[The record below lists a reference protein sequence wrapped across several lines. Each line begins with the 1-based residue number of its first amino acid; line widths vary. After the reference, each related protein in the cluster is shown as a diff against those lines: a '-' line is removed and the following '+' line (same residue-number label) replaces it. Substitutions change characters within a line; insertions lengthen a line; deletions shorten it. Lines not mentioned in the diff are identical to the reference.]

1 MNSSPGIWPP
11 ANTVQTVSRFFV
23 DLGELGQQLYY
34 GIHAFIFFALLFL
47 ALYCW
52 WVEQAVSTRLKHF
65 RIREIVSSD
74 WTFLILVIAFILMAR
89 IPLASTG
96 ILNPDEPYWV
106 AEAKAL
112 LKDNRPWVSVDTGT
126 GGPLT
131 PLTLL
136 SLKVFGLPIDQGSI
150 KVLGGLI
157 VALSTVCV
165 YIGLSIVKGSSFSRL
180 IILPL
185 VIAFSILR
193 AGDLTA
199 YNSEHPAMLVL
210 CIAFVLFCRL
220 YSGSGTNL
228 VNLFFLGFF
237 LGVVPYAK
245 LQGIPIAFFLGIT
258 SCFIAIKRLPM
269 VQTYVL
275 IVGALAPTLL
285 TLLALWSYDGLYDF
299 WIGYFQYNISYT
311 SETAIQ
317 GDGLM
322 SRMKLFF
329 DLVFRAQ
336 DLHFFLYVSL
346 AIMSVG
352 TVSLFLRNKIMKSDI
367 AEILFSLALVGVSIF
382 SITAPGRPFLHYLLF
397 LPIPLT
403 IVSAVIFAIAV
414 RGSAQN
420 SGMPQPSR
428 RLKLLVGLGFIICM
442 SLFYFKGIALTKIDF
457 QGRAKENYD
466 GYAPQGLVGAVLDHY
481 FSSGARIAVWEY
493 EPELFEGTDFL
504 PGTRDV
510 ATAFHLQGKLS
521 DYYASRYL
529 KDLNTNQPS
538 LFVESTTRSTHG
550 IDHFLRIHEYIAENY
565 VQDALVDGYKI
576 YVRNDELTKDRGWTV
591 KKDLDVKSVSE
602 FHSDLQA
609 LTQNGSFLYF
619 RGWTVFRENVTDQR
633 VFLILKS
640 EQDTLFIPSHQL
652 SNSAVA
658 DFSGKQNYLM
668 CGFLGF
674 IPITK
679 IPKGNYN
686 VWLQVENNDETGLK
700 QINRTLNTDSLLME

>member
-1 MNSSPGIWPP
+1 MI
-11 ANTVQTVSRFFV
+11 
-23 DLGELGQQLYY
+23 
-34 GIHAFIFFALLFL
+34 
-47 ALYCW
+47 
-52 WVEQAVSTRLKHF
+52 
-65 RIREIVSSD
+65 IV
-74 WTFLILVIAFILMAR
+74 IVFILMAR

-112 LKDNRPWVSVDTGT
+112 WKDPRPWVSVDTGT
-126 GGPLT
+126 GGPLV

-150 KVLGGLI
+150 KIVGGLL
-157 VALSTVCV
+157 VALSTVFV
-165 YIGLSIVKGSSFSRL
+165 YIGLSIVKRSALLRL
-180 IILPL
+180 LILPL

-193 AGDLTA
+193 SGDLTA
-199 YNSEHPAMLVL
+199 YNSEHPAILVL
-210 CIAFVLFCRL
+210 CIAFVLFCKL
-220 YSGSGTNL
+220 YSDSGTSL
-228 VNLFFLGFF
+228 LNLFFLGFF
-237 LGVVPYAK
+237 LGLVPFVK

-258 SCFIAIKRLPM
+258 SCLIAIKKLPM
-269 VQTYVL
+269 AQVCVL
-275 IVGALAPTLL
+275 IMGALAPIVL
-285 TLLALWSYDGLYDF
+285 TLLVLWTYGGLNDF
-299 WIGYFQYNISYT
+299 WIGYIQYNISYA

-317 GDGLM
+317 GNGLVP
-322 SRMKLFF
+322 RMKLFF

-336 DLHFFLYVSL
+336 DLHFFLYFSL
-346 AIMSVG
+346 AILSIGIVW
-352 TVSLFLRNKIMKSDI
+352 LFLSRNKIVKSDI
-367 AEILFSLALVGVSIF
+367 AEIIFSLALVGVSIF
-382 SITAPGRPFLHYLLF
+382 SITAPARPFLHYLLF

-403 IVSAVIFAIAV
+403 ILSAVIFVIAV
-414 RGSAQN
+414 KEDSQN
-420 SGMPQPSR
+420 SSTPQPGGVI
-428 RLKLLVGLGFIICM
+428 KLLVSLGFIICM
-442 SLFYFKGIALTKIDF
+442 SLFYFKGIAFTKTDF

-466 GYAPQGLVGAVLDHY
+466 GYAPQGLVGAVMDHY
-481 FSSGARIAVWEY
+481 FISDTRIAIWEY

-521 DYYASRYL
+521 DYYTSRYL
-529 KDLNTNQPS
+529 KDLSTNKPS

-550 IDHFLRIHEYIAENY
+550 IDQFPRIHEYIMKNYAE
-565 VQDALVDGYKI
+565 DALVDGYKI

-591 KKDLDVKSVSE
+591 KKDFDVKSVSE

-619 RGWTVFRENVTDQR
+619 RGWTVFQENVIDQR

-640 EQDTLFIPSHQL
+640 EHDTLFIPSHQL
-652 SNSAVA
+652 SNGAVA
-658 DFSGKQNYLM
+658 DFSGKKNYLM

-686 VWLQVENNDETGLK
+686 IWLQVENNNEIGLK
-700 QINRTLNTDSLLME
+700 QINRTLNTDSLFNGVR